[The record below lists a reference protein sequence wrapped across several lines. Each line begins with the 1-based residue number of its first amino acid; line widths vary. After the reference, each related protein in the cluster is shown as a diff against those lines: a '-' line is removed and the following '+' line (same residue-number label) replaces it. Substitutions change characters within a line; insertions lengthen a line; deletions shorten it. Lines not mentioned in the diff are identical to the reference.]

1 MPDQEMPDQ
10 EMPDWRPEIRRRLAN
25 LRLEPLRENAIVAE
39 LAEHLDDYHAEL
51 LAGGTTKREAESLAR
66 AELRG
71 SELLVR
77 ELRRVER
84 QMNQEP
90 LILGTN
96 RRTTMLADVWQ
107 DLRYGVR
114 MLVKQPGFTLIA
126 VLTLALGI
134 GANTTIFS
142 VINSL
147 LLQPVPFPNA
157 ERLVLVWQSQMNDP
171 KDRNIVSAPNY
182 WDWERQNDVFERM
195 ALLDSA
201 GKGYSLAGDG
211 EPERVSGV
219 RVTAGFFEVLGVAP
233 QLGRTFLPA
242 EEQPGKHQVVVISDS
257 LWRSRYNADPHII
270 GKTVKVDSENHTVV
284 GVMPPKFEFQ
294 LYSPVRQLW
303 VPVAYTKG
311 DQDRTSNS
319 FMCLARLK
327 PGVTLEQARA
337 RMNNIGHALA
347 AQYPQE
353 NAGRTVAIDSVIGFD
368 TENQQRTLLTL
379 LAVAGFVLL
388 IACVNVANL
397 LMARGATRQRELAIR
412 AALGASRVR
421 TIRQM
426 LTESLL
432 LALAGGLSGILLAIW
447 SNSLLLK
454 VLPGNLTAVPFR
466 SISKTDGLTM
476 DYKVLAFTWVI
487 TCLTGIIFGLAPAL
501 IFSKR
506 DVNESLQEGSR
517 GSTGG
522 GSAKL
527 RQSLVILEVALTLIV
542 LTGAGLMIQS
552 MARLLGVTPGFDPR
566 NVLVLS
572 MTLPQENLYYG
583 PPGRPEFPRQ
593 LQQHVGSLPGVVSVS
608 AVSHMPIS
616 GGSAGRSF
624 VIEGRPDP
632 GRDNQPGAKYTII
645 CPNYFQTLGIKQISG
660 REFTE
665 QDTLT
670 APGVIVVNEAL
681 AKRFFPNEDPVGKRI
696 RIGVLDANAPWLT
709 IVGVTA
715 DVKQRGL
722 DQPTRPEFFRPYN
735 QAAWP
740 VMTVVVRTASNPGA
754 FITPIKQ
761 AIARFEP
768 ERAASGIRTMEEV
781 IYDSAGSRR
790 FPMMLLVAFSL
801 VGLTLAAVG
810 ISGVVAFSVAQ
821 RTREIGIRM
830 ALGASKG
837 AVVRLVLNR
846 SMGAAFIG
854 IGLGLAGSLALT
866 RFLAGLLF
874 EVKPMDPLVL
884 GSVSVL
890 LASVAFAACYFPARR
905 ATKVDPL
912 VALRCE

>member
-1 MPDQEMPDQ
+1 VPE
-10 EMPDWRPEIRRRLAN
+10 WKSEIRRRLAN
-25 LRLEPLRENAIVAE
+25 LRLEPTREAAIVEEFAQH
-39 LAEHLDDYHAEL
+39 LADCYAEL
-51 LAGGTTKREAESLAR
+51 LAGGATKEEAERLTR

-71 SELLVR
+71 NESLAQQ
-77 ELRRVER
+77 LRRVER
-84 QMNQEP
+84 QMNPEP
-90 LILGTN
+90 IILGTN
-96 RRTTMLADVWQ
+96 RRTNMFADVWQ
-107 DLRYGVR
+107 DLRFGAR
-114 MLVKQPGFTLIA
+114 MLAKQPGFTLIA

-134 GANTTIFS
+134 GANTTMFS

-147 LLQPVPFPNA
+147 LLKPVPFPEA
-157 ERLVLVWQSQMNDP
+157 ERLVLVWQSRINDP
-171 KDRNIVSAPNY
+171 KNRNIVAAPNY
-182 WDWERQNDVFERM
+182 WEWEKQNDVFERM

-211 EPERVSGV
+211 EAERVSGV
-219 RVTAGFFEVLGVAP
+219 RVTAGFFDVLGVAP
-233 QLGRTFLPA
+233 QLGRTFLPE
-242 EEQPGKHQVVVISDS
+242 EEQVGKHQVVVISDS
-257 LWRSRYNADPHII
+257 LWRSRYNADPTII
-270 GKTVKVDSENHTVV
+270 GKTVKVDSEAHTVI
-284 GVMPPKFEFQ
+284 GVMPPKFEFS

-311 DQDRTSNS
+311 DHERGSNS

-337 RMNNIGHALA
+337 RMDNIGRAVA
-347 AQYPQE
+347 TQYPQDM
-353 NAGRTVAIDSVIGFD
+353 AGWTVAIDSVIGFD
-368 TENQQRTLLTL
+368 TEDQQKTLLTL
-379 LAVAGFVLL
+379 LSVAGFVLL

-412 AALGASRVR
+412 AALGASRTR
-421 TIRQM
+421 TMRQM

-432 LALAGGLSGILLAIW
+432 LAFAGGVSGILLAIW
-447 SNSLLLK
+447 SNGLLLK
-454 VLPGNLTAVPFR
+454 VLPGDLMAVPFR
-466 SISKTDGLTM
+466 SISKAEGLTL
-476 DYKVLAFTWVI
+476 DYKVLAFTWAI

-517 GSTGG
+517 GTTSGG
-522 GSAKL
+522 GAKL
-527 RQSLVILEVALTLIV
+527 RQGLVILEVALTLIV

-552 MARLLGVTPGFDPR
+552 MARLLGVTPGFDPH
-566 NVLVLS
+566 NVLVLG

-593 LQQHVGSLPGVVSVS
+593 LQQHVGSIPGVISVS

-616 GGSAGRSF
+616 GGWAGRSF
-624 VIEGRPDP
+624 AIEGRPDP
-632 GRDNQPGAKYTII
+632 GRDNLPGAKYNIA

-665 QDTLT
+665 QDSLT
-670 APGVIVVNEAL
+670 APGVVVVNETL
-681 AKRFFPNEDPVGKRI
+681 AKRYFPDEDPIGKRI
-696 RIGVLDANAPWLT
+696 KIGMFNSDAPWLT

-722 DQPTRPEFFRPYN
+722 DQQTRPEFFRPYN

-754 FITPIKQ
+754 FITPVKQ
-761 AIARFEP
+761 ALARFEP
-768 ERAASGIRTMEEV
+768 ERAASGMRTMEEV

-790 FPMMLLVAFSL
+790 FPMMLLVSFSL
-801 VGLTLAAVG
+801 VGLALAAVG

-837 AVVRLVLNR
+837 AVLRLVLNR
-846 SMGAAFIG
+846 SMGAALIG
-854 IGLGLAGSLALT
+854 IGLGLAGSLAFT
-866 RFLAGLLF
+866 RFLEGLLF
-874 EVKPMDPLVL
+874 EIKPMDPLVL
-884 GSVSVL
+884 GSVTAL

>member
-1 MPDQEMPDQ
+1 M
-10 EMPDWRPEIRRRLAN
+10 MPDWKTEIRRRLAN
-25 LRLEPLRENAIVAE
+25 LRLEPAREAAIIEE
-39 LAEHLDDYHAEL
+39 LAAHLEECYADF
-51 LAGGTTKREAESLAR
+51 LAGGVSREEAERLTR

-71 SELLVR
+71 NESLVQQ
-77 ELRRVER
+77 LRRVER
-84 QMNQEP
+84 QIDPEP
-90 LILGTN
+90 LMLGTN
-96 RRTTMLADVWQ
+96 RRTNMIADLWQ
-107 DLRYGVR
+107 DLRYGAR
-114 MLVKQPGFTLIA
+114 MLLKQPGFSLIA

-134 GANTTIFS
+134 GANTTMFS

-147 LLQPVPFPNA
+147 LLKPVPFPAA
-157 ERLVLVWQSQMNDP
+157 ERLVLVWQSRVNEPQS
-171 KDRNIVSAPNY
+171 RSIVAAPNY
-182 WDWERQNDVFERM
+182 WDWEKQNDVFERM

-211 EPERVSGV
+211 EAERVSGV
-219 RVTAGFFEVLGVAP
+219 RVTAGFFDVLGIAP

-257 LWRSRYNADPHII
+257 LWRSRYNADPTII
-270 GKTVKVDSENHTVV
+270 GKTVKVDSEPHTVI

-294 LYSPVRQLW
+294 LYSPIRQLW

-311 DQDRTSNS
+311 DYERGSNS

-327 PGVTLEQARA
+327 PGVSLEQGRA
-337 RMNNIGHALA
+337 RMDNLGRALA
-347 AQYPQE
+347 AQYPQDI
-353 NAGRTVAIDSVIGFD
+353 AGGTVTVDSIIGYD
-368 TENQQRTLLTL
+368 TEAQQRTLLTL

-397 LMARGATRQRELAIR
+397 LMARGAARQRELAIR
-412 AALGASRVR
+412 AALGASRRR

-432 LALAGGLSGILLAIW
+432 LAFAGGLSGILLAIW
-447 SNSLLLK
+447 SNGLLLK
-454 VLPGNLTAVPFR
+454 VLPGNLMAVPFR
-466 SISKTDGLTM
+466 SISRTAGLTL
-476 DYKVLAFTWVI
+476 DYKVLAFTWAI

-517 GSTGG
+517 GTTSGG
-522 GSAKL
+522 GAKL
-527 RQSLVILEVALTLIV
+527 RQGLVVLEVALTLIV

-552 MARLLGVTPGFDPR
+552 MARLLNVTPGFDP
-566 NVLVLS
+566 NNLLVLS

-583 PPGRPEFPRQ
+583 PPGRPEFPRL
-593 LQQHVGSLPGVVSVS
+593 LQQHVGGIPGVVSVS

-616 GGSAGRSF
+616 GGWAGRSF
-624 VIEGRPDP
+624 VIEGRPEQD
-632 GRDNQPGAKYTII
+632 RDNQPGAKYNII
-645 CPNYFQTLGIKQISG
+645 CPSYFQTMGIKQIGG

-665 QDTLT
+665 QDSLN
-670 APGVIVVNEAL
+670 APGVVVVNQAL
-681 AKRFFPNEDPVGKRI
+681 AKRYFPDEDPVGKRI
-696 RIGVLDANAPWLT
+696 KIGQFNSDAPWLT
-709 IVGVTA
+709 IVGVTG

-722 DQPTRPEFFRPYN
+722 DQQTRPEFFRPYN

-740 VMTVVVRTASNPGA
+740 VMTVVVRTAANPGA
-754 FITPIKQ
+754 FIAPVKQ
-761 AIARFEP
+761 ALARFEP

-781 IYDSAGSRR
+781 LYDSAGARR

-801 VGLTLAAVG
+801 IGLTLAAVG

-837 AVVRLVLNR
+837 SVIRLVLNR

-854 IGLGLAGSLALT
+854 IAVGLAGSLALT

-874 EVKPMDPLVL
+874 EVRPMDPLIL
-884 GSVSVL
+884 GSVSAL

-912 VALRCE
+912 VALHCE

>member
-1 MPDQEMPDQ
+1 
-10 EMPDWRPEIRRRLAN
+10 
-25 LRLEPLRENAIVAE
+25 
-39 LAEHLDDYHAEL
+39 
-51 LAGGTTKREAESLAR
+51 
-66 AELRG
+66 
-71 SELLVR
+71 
-77 ELRRVER
+77 
-84 QMNQEP
+84 
-90 LILGTN
+90 
-96 RRTTMLADVWQ
+96 MLADFWQ
-107 DLRYGVR
+107 DLRYGAR
-114 MLVKQPGFTLIA
+114 MLLKQPGFTLIA

-134 GANTTIFS
+134 GANTTMFS
-142 VINSL
+142 VINGL
-147 LLQPVPFPNA
+147 LLKPVPFPEA
-157 ERLVLVWQSQMNDP
+157 ERLVLVWQSRSNDP
-171 KDRNIVSAPNY
+171 KSRNIVAAPNY
-182 WDWERQNDVFERM
+182 WDWERQNEVFERM

-211 EPERVSGV
+211 EAERVSGV
-219 RVTAGFFEVLGVAP
+219 RVTAGFFEVLGIAP

-242 EEQPGKHQVVVISDS
+242 EEQPGKHQVVVLSDS
-257 LWRSRYNADPHII
+257 LWRSRYNADPNII
-270 GKTVKVDSENHTVV
+270 GKTVKVDSEPHTVI

-311 DQDRTSNS
+311 DYERSSNS
-319 FMCLARLK
+319 FLCLARLK

-337 RMNNIGHALA
+337 RMDNLGRAVA
-347 AQYPQE
+347 EQYPQDMS
-353 NAGRTVAIDSVIGFD
+353 GWTVAVDSIIGYD
-368 TENQQRTLLTL
+368 TEAQQRTLLTL

-397 LMARGATRQRELAIR
+397 LMARGAARQRELAIR
-412 AALGASRVR
+412 VALGASRAR
-421 TIRQM
+421 MIRQM

-432 LALAGGLSGILLAIW
+432 LALVGGLSGVLLAIW
-447 SNSLLLK
+447 SNGLLLK
-454 VLPGNLTAVPFR
+454 VLPSNLLAVPFR
-466 SISKTDGLTM
+466 SISKTEGLTL
-476 DYKVLAFTWVI
+476 DYKVLAFTWAI
-487 TCLTGIIFGLAPAL
+487 TCLTGILFGLAPAL

-517 GSTGG
+517 GTTGG
-522 GSAKL
+522 GGARL
-527 RQSLVILEVALTLIV
+527 RQGLVMLEVALVLLV

-552 MARLLGVTPGFDPR
+552 LARLLNVTPGFDPR

-583 PPGRPEFPRQ
+583 PPGHPEFPRL
-593 LQQHVGSLPGVVSVS
+593 LQQHVGGIPGVVSVS

-616 GGSAGRSF
+616 GGWASRSF
-624 VIEGRPDP
+624 VIEGQPDP
-632 GRDNQPGAKYTII
+632 GRDNQPGAKYNII
-645 CPNYFQTLGIKQISG
+645 CPNYFRTMGIKQLSG

-665 QDTLT
+665 QDALT

-681 AKRFFPNEDPVGKRI
+681 AKRYFPNEDPVGKRI
-696 RIGVLDANAPWLT
+696 KIGMFDTDAPWLT

-722 DQPTRPEFFRPYN
+722 DQQTRPEFFRPYN

-740 VMTVVVRTASNPGA
+740 VMTVVVRTAANPGA
-754 FITPIKQ
+754 FIAPVKQ
-761 AIARFEP
+761 ALARFEP

-801 VGLTLAAVG
+801 VGLALAAVG

-837 AVVRLVLNR
+837 AVLRLVLNR
-846 SMGAAFIG
+846 SMGAALFG
-854 IGLGLAGSLALT
+854 IGLGLAGALALT
-866 RFLAGLLF
+866 RFLEGLLF

-884 GSVSVL
+884 GSVTVL
-890 LASVAFAACYFPARR
+890 LASVALAACYIPARR
-905 ATKVDPL
+905 ATQVDPL